1 MNKTSPGSSEDN
13 NPELRPAQD
22 VMRLQRLGAFHQSR
36 LSFVRSLVR
45 LMARQRWDIRLH
57 RCELNPQGYGARV
70 YRVQTPDRIY
80 DFVAFSTALE
90 ADQRSDR
97 VIAQSWDASF
107 ALVDGEAD
115 DELVRYLAQNAP
127 RQEQG
132 RMKPPVLVMS
142 RANRSVRLF
151 EHVIDCL
158 VKGVQPHISELT
170 RSGYL
175 MRTTAVYGNGKFGL
189 GDYGRPGTDGEMKA
203 SFRAQMLA
211 VYLVRM
217 FSFDLINHIA
227 EHRALA
233 AQSGQPAAR
242 LAPSLCQFL
251 GIGNATGLGM
261 APFLVSHPALISRW
275 IEQREI
281 AISATNAVTSISDEI
296 RTAFKKLSERARA
309 HFSEFTT
316 DDTVQQARYDR
327 LIGEIDLLLKQ
338 CDSLL
343 NGNQPWRQLQSW
355 AKDLSIEMQE
365 LINSL
370 ILEMHPEIVDPL
382 AEQMDADEPDALD
395 TTQTIEQL
403 MQTIE
408 DHYDWALAIDFNSAE
423 NQEVFWYRSEEK
435 EEPRLGK
442 RFEQPGAELEMKIG
456 VARDVSQLYEH
467 LTKQLRQTVATE
479 NSNAH
484 LTAQSLVAEFIL
496 RQPQHRGLVR
506 RIQSA
511 SARRYGEIR
520 DNLVSADC
528 RPIDLLRCKLS
539 FFGASRFDPKSDLW
553 TRITLF
559 QGAPLAEQLG
569 DVDAD
574 DWAFPISPQ
583 G

>member
-1 MNKTSPGSSEDN
+1 MNKSSTGGSENNSPS
-13 NPELRPAQD
+13 LRAEQD

-36 LSFVRSLVR
+36 LSFVRSLIR
-45 LMARQRWDIRLH
+45 LMSRQRWEIRLH
-57 RCELNPQGYGARV
+57 RCELNPQGYGTRV

-80 DFVAFSTALE
+80 DFVAFSTE
-90 ADQRSDR
+90 IQSDQRSDR
-97 VIAQSWDASF
+97 VIAERWDASF

-115 DELVRYLAQNAP
+115 DELVRYLADNAP

-132 RMKPPVLVMS
+132 RMKPSVLVMS

-158 VKGVQPHISELT
+158 AKGVQPDISELT
-170 RSGYL
+170 KSGYL

-227 EHRALA
+227 EHRVRAVPGA
-233 AQSGQPAAR
+233 PSAAR

-281 AISATNAVTSISDEI
+281 AISATSAVASIDDNLRI
-296 RTAFKKLSERARA
+296 KFQKIGERART

-327 LIGEIDLLLKQ
+327 LIDEIELMLQ
-338 CDSLL
+338 QSDSLL
-343 NGNQPWRQLQSW
+343 NGNMPWQRLRSW
-355 AKDLSIEMQE
+355 ADDHSIEVQE
-365 LINSL
+365 LVNSL

-395 TTQTIEQL
+395 AAQSIAQL

-408 DHYDWALAIDFNSAE
+408 DHYDWALAIDFDSAE
-423 NQEVFWYRSEEK
+423 NLEVFWYRSEEK

-456 VARDVSQLYEH
+456 VARDVSQLYKE
-467 LTKQLRQTVATE
+467 LQQTLATTDSSAPLSE
-479 NSNAH
+479 R
-484 LTAQSLVAEFIL
+484 SLVAEFIL
-496 RQPQHRGLVR
+496 RQPQHRGLIR
-506 RIQSA
+506 RIQTT

-559 QGAPLAEQLG
+559 QGAPLAEHLH
-569 DVDAD
+569 DANAD
-574 DWAFPISPQ
+574 DWAFPVSPQ
-583 G
+583 N